1 MDNIRV
7 YADKYFNKTMLAE
20 NLPNSDLYLNFFTS
34 KNFDFLVK
42 KIETDYQV
50 SLSDSYR
57 NDVLDTM
64 VVCFEYHPVSLN
76 LLNDLV
82 LVEIRPKIM
91 NLKFEQNRYKTNM
104 YEIAESTFIHP
115 IEFPEHICNRKESL
129 ILTDAMFGVN
139 DKNILAFQRFK
150 TG

>member
-1 MDNIRV
+1 MDNIKV

-34 KNFDFLVK
+34 KNFDLLVK

-104 YEIAESTFIHP
+104 YDNALTLFINPMELPQH
-115 IEFPEHICNRKESL
+115 FTSRKESL
-129 ILTDAMFGVN
+129 SFSDALFGYN
-139 DKNILAFQRFK
+139 DSNAKLFEQFK